1 MKELEI
7 LTIEKNYIINQNLMC
22 MVGVYDRN
30 GKTCTIVREV
40 NKTFIVDKSP
50 LEILEFSI
58 KSIGFNL
65 RGAMTTSKWFM
76 GDIHMCPVMVNPI
89 LKICLFPIQ
98 SAKRVDTMWFN
109 PEHIR
114 RTTSFFRKTNVEFTN
129 GFHMRVNS
137 KLSSFNNKLKIAEQ
151 YQEITV
157 EAGKNPTS
165 FLLEPKNKQL
175 LLSHLLV
182 LNSLVGIL
190 EIIC

>member
-1 MKELEI
+1 MTLEI
-7 LTIEKNYIINQNLMC
+7 NYIINQHLMC

-50 LEILEFSI
+50 LEILEISI

-65 RGAMTTSKWFM
+65 KGAMATSKWFL

-109 PEHIR
+109 PDHIH
-114 RTTSFFRKTNVEFTN
+114 RTNSFYRKTNVKFKN
-129 GFHMRVNS
+129 GFHMLVNS

-157 EAGKNPTS
+157 EAGKNPTA
-165 FLLEPKNKQL
+165 FLLESKNIQL
-175 LLSHLLV
+175 ILSHLLV
-182 LNSLVGIL
+182 FKLIAEVL